1 MSNIAYM
8 FGHGQWW
15 VCWYGLMELIASGPS
30 FMLHYPTLTSCFKK
44 QMTIKTRLFKIVNNR
59 HQSYKWG
66 QRETNN
72 LFYKWKGGKKW
83 RVFYQAQVFSPCT
96 RLTCVQQRRRFMMME
111 DWGQLLQIVA
121 PGPNGAVSL
130 TTLSITQKW
139 RNVFFQ
145 QFQLSSSSPHKLTS
159 HQVDSLRPRAWSWSG
174 CRDTAYVFIL

>member
-1 MSNIAYM
+1 MENIAYM

-30 FMLHYPTLTSCFKK
+30 FMLHYPALTSCFKK

-111 DWGQLLQIVA
+111 DSFCRSCHLGLMA
-121 PGPNGAVSL
+121 
-130 TTLSITQKW
+130 LSPSP
-139 RNVFFQ
+139 
-145 QFQLSSSSPHKLTS
+145 LSQSHKSDGMCFSNNFNCPPHLLTS
-159 HQVDSLRPRAWSWSG
+159 
-174 CRDTAYVFIL
+174 